1 MRASTTGEPKM
12 KTESIYLPSEVYFEL
27 VERLASTK
35 SQPGWDRAD
44 QFREILGLVADIW
57 PATIRE
63 NTGAAKVLPFRR

>member
-1 MRASTTGEPKM
+1 M

-44 QFREILGLVADIW
+44 QVREILGLVADIW

-63 NTGAAKVLPFRR
+63 DAEPAQVIQFRR